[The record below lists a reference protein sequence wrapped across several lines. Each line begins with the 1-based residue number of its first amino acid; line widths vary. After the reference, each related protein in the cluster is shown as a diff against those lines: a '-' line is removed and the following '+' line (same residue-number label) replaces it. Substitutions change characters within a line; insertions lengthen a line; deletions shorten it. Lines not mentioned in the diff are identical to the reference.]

1 VRQTFGHPV
10 VKPDYASAARV
21 YAMVECIDNN
31 IGRLLARLDQ
41 LKIAD
46 DTIVIFLTDNGP
58 FESRYNSG
66 LLDRKGNTHEGGV
79 RVPFFIRWPGHLP
92 AGRAVDRIA
101 AHIDVAPTL
110 LEFCGV
116 KKPPGVKFDGV
127 SLAPLL
133 AGKTVD
139 WPDRTIFFQW
149 HRGDAPQMNRACA
162 ALSQN
167 YKLVQ
172 PLGAAPLK
180 WTAEPV
186 FELYDYATDPLE
198 MTNIAAQKPEIVAQM
213 RRQYEAWFN
222 DVTGSRDYSA
232 PPRIYLGAPQQ
243 KEVLLTRQDWRIPS
257 ESVPPRQRVGM
268 WFVDVRRAGD
278 YAVTLRFTKTTQPAV
293 ARFILADVKAEAA
306 VATGETAVNFPHA
319 HLPQGPATLKAMLET
334 ASNRPGPKPA
344 PVATVPEGSDAVA
357 GANQTGVEYV
367 EVKFL
372 E

>member
-1 VRQTFGHPV
+1 
-10 VKPDYASAARV
+10 
-21 YAMVECIDNN
+21 
-31 IGRLLARLDQ
+31 
-41 LKIAD
+41 
-46 DTIVIFLTDNGP
+46 
-58 FESRYNSG
+58 
-66 LLDRKGNTHEGGV
+66 
-79 RVPFFIRWPGHLP
+79 
-92 AGRAVDRIA
+92 
-101 AHIDVAPTL
+101 
-110 LEFCGV
+110 
-116 KKPPGVKFDGV
+116 
-127 SLAPLL
+127 
-133 AGKTVD
+133 VD

-167 YKLVQ
+167 YRLVQ
-172 PLGAAPLK
+172 PLGASALK

-186 FELYDYATDPLE
+186 FELYDYATDSLE

-222 DVTGSRDYSA
+222 DVTSVRDYSA

-257 ESVPPRQRVGM
+257 ESLPPRQRIGM
-268 WFVDVRRAGD
+268 WFVDVRRAGA

-293 ARFILADVKAEAA
+293 ARFILADVKTEAT
-306 VATGETAVNFPHA
+306 VATGETAVNFPHV
-319 HLPQGPATLKAMLET
+319 HLPQGPATLKAVLET
-334 ASNRPGPKPA
+334 AANRPAPKPA
-344 PVATVPEGSDAVA
+344 PVATVPEGPDAVA